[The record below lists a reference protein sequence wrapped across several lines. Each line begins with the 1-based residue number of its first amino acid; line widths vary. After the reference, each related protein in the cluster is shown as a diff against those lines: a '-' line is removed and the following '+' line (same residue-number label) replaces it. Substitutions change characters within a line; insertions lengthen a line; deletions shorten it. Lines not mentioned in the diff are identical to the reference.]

1 MAPTYLSMNPNH
13 SNRASFWP
21 MKMKLNGL
29 LVIAVMGLAG
39 CDQNEPL
46 GIRLDWSERPHEEMD
61 RLIKEMGPVPKPD
74 PRANKLWGTDLR
86 AAIMRARKNNKR
98 ILLAFFDSSSDHAG
112 VQWNFIYTQ
121 PRFLDFAQK
130 ELELVKVDGSANPRA
145 DAEAQKLVE
154 IFGVAG
160 LPFYFVLDEEGRIVW
175 PKSSG
180 MPLPVVEEITGSGF
194 VLDGVNRTSAAGTV
208 PRSTFYFE
216 KEKEFIKRLK
226 LILKGTEPHQGK
238 AARKTA
244 GVPMGVVEVAIRR
257 KLYQHTGELT
267 KADLDRVT
275 SLSLSETD
283 VTDQDLKELV
293 KVDQM
298 TSLGLSLCP
307 QVTNEG
313 LKELG
318 KLKKLNSLS
327 LGGPHITDA
336 TLKELANF
344 QQIVRLD
351 LAHCPKVT
359 DKGIKELGRLKNL
372 KFFYLRNSLI
382 TKVGKS
388 ELRQALPGC
397 TVYISKPSYVRKV
410 EILKP
415 PEKAPL
421 PAEESAEIIETAIG
435 QQLSKPT
442 SELTETDWQKVT
454 ELKFTFT
461 KISDASLKEVAKLDQ
476 LKMLWLDNSLIT
488 DEGLKEVAKL
498 EQLTHLGLAGT
509 YVTDAGIKDL
519 AKLKNLSSIRLGRTN
534 VTIDGVAALR
544 RALPDCDIHYF
555 R

>member
-1 MAPTYLSMNPNH
+1 MNPNP

-29 LVIAVMGLAG
+29 LVIAVLGLAG
-39 CDQNEPL
+39 CDDNEPL
-46 GIRLDWSERPHEEMD
+46 GIRLDWSERPHEESA

-86 AAIMRARKNNKR
+86 AAMMRAQKNNKR
-98 ILLAFFDSSSDHAG
+98 ILLAFMDARSDHAG
-112 VQWNFIYTQ
+112 FQWNFIYTQ

-130 ELELVKVDGSANPRA
+130 ELELVKVDEARGTRA
-145 DAEAQKLVE
+145 APESKKLKG
-154 IFGVAG
+154 IFDVSG
-160 LPFYFVLDEEGRIVW
+160 LPKYFVLDAEGKIVW
-175 PKSSG
+175 PKTDLFPRSSD
-180 MPLPVVEEITGSGF
+180 VYT
-194 VLDGVNRTSAAGTV
+194 LDGINRTNGVGEV
-208 PRSTFYFE
+208 PQAVFYFE
-216 KEKEFIKRLK
+216 KEKKFIERLK
-226 LILKGTEPHQGK
+226 LILSGTERIQGK

-244 GVPMGVVEVAIRR
+244 GVPMGVVEAEIRR
-257 KLYQHTGELT
+257 RLRKPAGELT

-275 SLSLSETD
+275 SLGFRETD

>member
-1 MAPTYLSMNPNH
+1 MQSMAPTILSMNTNH
-13 SNRASFWP
+13 NNRVSFWP

-39 CDQNEPL
+39 CDENEPL
-46 GIRLDWSERPHEEMD
+46 GIRLDWSEYPHEETA
-61 RLIKEMGPVPKPD
+61 RELKEMGPVPKPD

-86 AAIMRARKNNKR
+86 AAMMRAQKNNKR
-98 ILLAFFDSSSDHAG
+98 ILLAFMDTRSDHAG
-112 VQWNFIYTQ
+112 FQWNFIYTQ

-130 ELELVKVDGSANPRA
+130 ELELVKVDEARGTRA
-145 DAEAQKLVE
+145 APESKKLKG
-154 IFGVAG
+154 IFDVSG
-160 LPFYFVLDEEGRIVW
+160 LPKYFVLDAEGKIVW
-175 PKSSG
+175 PKTDLFPRSSD
-180 MPLPVVEEITGSGF
+180 VYT
-194 VLDGVNRTSAAGTV
+194 LDGINRTNGVGEV
-208 PRSTFYFE
+208 PQAVFYFE
-216 KEKEFIKRLK
+216 KEKKFIERLK
-226 LILKGTEPHQGK
+226 LILSGTEPIQGK

-244 GVPMGVVEVAIRR
+244 GVPMGVVEAEIRR
-257 KLYQHTGELT
+257 RLRKPAGELT

-275 SLSLSETD
+275 SLGFRETD